1 MVFPL
6 WSFSTQIYSSFV
18 VTVAAAYRCVLSPKT
33 FCIRCAHSSIYVYF
47 CCAHIAHLFI
57 PESWWNCLAFSN
69 LFIIQY
75 VSQRVTQQTDRNSTN
90 TFGFKK
96 VREHQLIHTHSKP
109 LLSLHLY
116 EENPISLCILTL
128 FSKLDCKK
136 RILHKQSD
144 SSFFCKITTANGPI
158 FMKGPNVLHDFF
170 FTLGGGGWKT
180 IYWM

>member
-1 MVFPL
+1 MIFWNTDLQQFCCDSGCSIPL
-6 WSFSTQIYSSFV
+6 CIKSEDFLYGVHTAASMSISVVLIYSPPFH
-18 VTVAAAYRCVLSPKT
+18 TC
-33 FCIRCAHSSIYVYF
+33 
-47 CCAHIAHLFI
+47 
-57 PESWWNCLAFSN
+57 ESWWNCLAFSN

-158 FMKGPNVLHDFF
+158 FMKGPNVLHEF
-170 FTLGGGGWKT
+170 L
-180 IYWM
+180 